1 MIIMAV
7 DYGKSRTGL
16 AICDKKEILPFP
28 LGVIEEKNMEF
39 LCEKIKEK
47 IKESKVELV
56 VIGLPKNM
64 DGTLGE
70 SAKNA
75 KELGEKLKSLINI
88 NLEFWDERKTTVTA
102 HEYLNQTNTR
112 GKKRKSIIDAV
123 SATIILQNYLDY
135 RSKKVNNQSGNYNY

>member
-1 MIIMAV
+1 MIIIAV

-16 AICDKKEILPFP
+16 AICDKKEILSFP
-28 LGVIEEKNMEF
+28 LGVVEEKNMEI

-47 IKESKVELV
+47 IIENKAELAI
-56 VIGLPKNM
+56 IGLPKNM
-64 DGTLGE
+64 DGSLGE
-70 SAKNA
+70 SAKNS
-75 KELGEKLKSLINI
+75 KKLGEKLKSIINI
-88 NLEFWDERKTTVTA
+88 NIDFWDERKTTVTA

-135 RSKKVNNQSGNYNY
+135 RKKSRV